1 MSSDDWLEVPEPG
14 EREANFLIE
23 VRDGMEFALKFAGFD
38 EEIPGVYGDGMSTHF
53 GTVTV
58 DWGALLTLTKIP
70 QVMRKV

>member
-1 MSSDDWLEVPEPG
+1 
-14 EREANFLIE
+14 
-23 VRDGMEFALKFAGFD
+23 MEFALNFAGFD